1 MENQI
6 IIALVGEGP
15 SGKAWVASRLVQN
28 HGFVAVGFSDPIIT
42 MLKTGLGL
50 TDAHFE
56 GAAKG
61 QPLPEFGGATPL
73 QFMRTLGYGWGRKV
87 MGEGTWLVPWR
98 KALQEAGPRV
108 VVPDLRFP
116 NEEAAVREAGGT
128 LWEIDRPAVTISD
141 AAHRGLHVDHRII
154 NATTISALCQR
165 ADRDL
170 AAYLAAREANEIPRR
185 QRACGA

>member
-1 MENQI
+1 MDKQI
-6 IIALVGEGP
+6 IIALVGEGN

-28 HGFVAVGFSDPIIT
+28 HGFVALGFTDPIIA

-61 QPLPEFGGATPL
+61 EPLPEFDGATPL
-73 QFMRTLGYGWGRKV
+73 KFMQTLGYGWGRKI
-87 MGEGTWLVPWR
+87 MGEGTWLAPWL
-98 KALQEAGPRV
+98 KALPEAGPRV

-116 NEEAAVREAGGT
+116 NEEAAVRKAGGT
-128 LWEIDRPAVTISD
+128 LWEIDRPAVMTTD
-141 AAHRGLHVDHRII
+141 AARRGLQVDHRII
-154 NATTISALCQR
+154 NATTIAALCQR

-170 AAYLAAREANEIPRR
+170 AAYLATREANEIPRR
-185 QRACGA
+185 RCAGGA